1 LARTTTDRTT
11 RAFGSAR
18 VATSARRTRERRRK
32 RGCFARDGVDARER
46 RGNDARRAGTR
57 RDEGEGE
64 GEGGER
70 WTTRRAMRDDDA
82 GEVSNV
88 CARAIGDGR

>member
-57 RDEGEGE
+57 RDEGEG
-64 GEGGER
+64 GER

>member
-1 LARTTTDRTT
+1 MESMRANVAGTT
-11 RAFGSAR
+11 
-18 VATSARRTRERRRK
+18 
-32 RGCFARDGVDARER
+32 
-46 RGNDARRAGTR
+46 ARRAGTR

-64 GEGGER
+64 GERGER

>member
-1 LARTTTDRTT
+1 
-11 RAFGSAR
+11 
-18 VATSARRTRERRRK
+18 
-32 RGCFARDGVDARER
+32 
-46 RGNDARRAGTR
+46 ARRAGTR
-57 RDEGEGE
+57 RDEGE

>member
-1 LARTTTDRTT
+1 MRANVAGTT
-11 RAFGSAR
+11 
-18 VATSARRTRERRRK
+18 
-32 RGCFARDGVDARER
+32 
-46 RGNDARRAGTR
+46 ARRAGTR

-64 GEGGER
+64 GERGER